1 MENFKKLLPPLP
13 IRELSDYDKFRK
25 DIIAQRRQE
34 WEVYEKEWER
44 QWKENLKK
52 KSVNIQDSVE

>member
-1 MENFKKLLPPLP
+1 MEDFKRPLPPLP
-13 IRELSDYDKFRK
+13 IRELSDYDKIRR
-25 DIIAQRRQE
+25 DIIAQRKQE

-52 KSVNIQDSVE
+52 KSVNI